1 MQRRSAGLPW
11 AVRFRAPFRR
21 KLTYKQAPS
30 SGADADRIMRLVG
43 KGAIVTGAGS
53 GIGEAVARCYAEE
66 GAEVVTV
73 GRTLAKLESA
83 RQAAGAAASRLHPY
97 ALDVADAEAVDAM
110 VAWAQ
115 RRLPQV
121 DILVNNAGTNV
132 PRRALDELSREDFDT
147 VVRVN
152 VSGPFYLLSAILPGM
167 RERGDGVVI
176 TVSSTAGVRTSVV
189 AGASYSVSKHGAR
202 SLSLATHLE
211 DGPRGIR
218 SCVICPGEVNTPI
231 LDRRP
236 VVPSDDR
243 RAVMLQPE
251 DVAQAAL
258 LVATLHPRACIP
270 ELIITPTNQ
279 KFS

>member
-1 MQRRSAGLPW
+1 
-11 AVRFRAPFRR
+11 
-21 KLTYKQAPS
+21 
-30 SGADADRIMRLVG
+30 MRLRG

-73 GRTLAKLESA
+73 GRTLTKLEQA
-83 RQAAGAAASRLHPY
+83 RDAAGAASVRLHPY
-97 ALDVADAEAVDAM
+97 ALDVGDAAAVDAM
-110 VAWAQ
+110 VAWALD
-115 RRLPQV
+115 RLPQV

-132 PRRALDELSREDFDT
+132 QQRALEKLSREDFDT
-147 VVRVN
+147 VVRIN
-152 VSGPFYLLSAILPGM
+152 LSGPFYLMSAILPGM
-167 RERGDGVVI
+167 RERGDGVLI

-189 AGASYSVSKHGAR
+189 AGASYSASKHGAR
-202 SLSLATHLE
+202 SLSLAAHLE

-236 VVPSDDR
+236 VVPSDEK

-270 ELIITPTNQ
+270 ELIITPANQ
-279 KFS
+279 AFA

>member
-1 MQRRSAGLPW
+1 MQRRTARLSRSA
-11 AVRFRAPFRR
+11 RFQFAYRPEA
-21 KLTYKQAPS
+21 KIQA
-30 SGADADRIMRLVG
+30 GIVFGGGCERIMRLAG

-83 RQAAGAAASRLHPY
+83 RQAAGGAAGRLHPY
-97 ALDVADAEAVDAM
+97 ALDVSDAEAVDAM
-110 VAWAQ
+110 IAWAGQ
-115 RRLPQV
+115 RLPQV

-132 PRRALDELSREDFDT
+132 PRRALDKLSREDFDT
-147 VVRVN
+147 VVKVN

-176 TVSSTAGVRTSVV
+176 TVSSTAGVRTSVL

-236 VVPSDDR
+236 VVPSDAK

-279 KFS
+279 AYA

>member
-1 MQRRSAGLPW
+1 
-11 AVRFRAPFRR
+11 
-21 KLTYKQAPS
+21 
-30 SGADADRIMRLVG
+30 MRLRG

-73 GRTLAKLESA
+73 GRSLAKLEQA
-83 RQAAGAAASRLHPY
+83 RAAAGAAGARLRPY
-97 ALDVADAEAVDAM
+97 ALDVGDAAAVDAM
-110 VAWAQ
+110 VAWALGL
-115 RRLPQV
+115 LPQV

-132 PRRALDELSREDFDT
+132 QQRALDKLSRKDFDT

-152 VSGPFYLLSAILPGM
+152 LHGPFYLMSAVLPGM
-167 RERGDGVVI
+167 RERGDGVLI
-176 TVSSTAGVRTSVV
+176 TVSSIAGARTSVV
-189 AGASYSVSKHGAR
+189 AGASYSASKHGAR
-202 SLSLATHLE
+202 SLGLAAHLE

-231 LDRRP
+231 LEQRP
-236 VVPSDDR
+236 AVPSDEQ
-243 RAVMLQPE
+243 RAAMLQPE

-270 ELIITPTNQ
+270 ELVITPTDQ
-279 KFS
+279 AFA

>member
-1 MQRRSAGLPW
+1 
-11 AVRFRAPFRR
+11 
-21 KLTYKQAPS
+21 
-30 SGADADRIMRLVG
+30 MRLAG

-83 RQAAGAAASRLHPY
+83 RQAAGGAAGRLHPY
-97 ALDVADAEAVDAM
+97 ALDVSDAEAVDAM
-110 VAWAQ
+110 IAWAGQ
-115 RRLPQV
+115 RLPQV

-132 PRRALDELSREDFDT
+132 PRRALDKLSREDFDT
-147 VVRVN
+147 VVKVN

-176 TVSSTAGVRTSVV
+176 TVSSTAGVRTSVL

-236 VVPSDDR
+236 VVPSDAK

-279 KFS
+279 AYA